1 MDALIIFSKIP
12 IPGTV
17 KTRLIGTITDED
29 AAEFARSMLLDLFD
43 KFRNSEF
50 KVFYSYSPVGKLS
63 QIIESIP
70 GSFEVFPQRGDSM
83 GAKMYA
89 SMEYVF
95 KGGYEKV
102 VLVGSDI
109 PQLSENMVLEA
120 FKSLETSDVTISPT
134 YDGGYYLI
142 GAGDIKTMKKVLL
155 SDIRWS
161 TKSVYDT
168 TLEVIY
174 AENFSVQEGIVLSD
188 IDIADDINNIHDYTD
203 IGHRTLENIK
213 KIKNK

>member
-17 KTRLIGTITDED
+17 KTRLIGTITDEE
-29 AAEFARSMLLDLFD
+29 AAEFANAMLLDLFD
-43 KFRNSEF
+43 KFKNSEF
-50 KVFYSYSPVGKLS
+50 KVFYSYAPVGKLS

-70 GSFEVFPQRGDSM
+70 SSFEVFPQRGDSM
-83 GAKMYA
+83 GTKMYA

-95 KGGYEKV
+95 KHGYEKV
-102 VLVGSDI
+102 VLVGADI
-109 PQLSENMVLEA
+109 PQLSENLVLKA
-120 FKSLETSDVTISPT
+120 FKSLDKSDVTISPT

-142 GAGDIKTMKKVLL
+142 GAKDVMPMEHVLL

-168 TLEVIY
+168 TLEVIK
-174 AENFSVQEGIVLSD
+174 AKKLSVHEGVVLSD
-188 IDIADDINNIHDYTD
+188 IDLADDINNILDYTD
-203 IGHRTLENIK
+203 VGYRTFENIK